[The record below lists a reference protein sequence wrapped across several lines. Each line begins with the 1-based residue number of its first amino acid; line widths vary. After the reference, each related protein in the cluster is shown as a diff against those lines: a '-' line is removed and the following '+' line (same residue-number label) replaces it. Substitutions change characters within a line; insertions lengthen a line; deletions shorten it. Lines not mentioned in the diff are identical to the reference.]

1 MRTQKWMATAMLLS
15 LGASACAEV
24 SKSEDSSAD
33 LEGAVTLAL
42 AKAPADAS
50 CLRVDIESSAR
61 KLTRLLPLTSGK
73 ASTFRLEGLPVG
85 RVSFTGEAFNAP
97 CNGVFTNSI
106 PTWYSEPTAAH
117 VQVVQAAHV
126 VLEMIRNGRAHV
138 SVDFDETNGSSDAAS
153 ADDIP
158 GVTSSQASYLLPSAP
173 GVQVR
178 ALLTVGDS
186 TNLKPDGV
194 TPYRMVGIPDG
205 LGAFDN
211 GDGTFTM
218 LANQELDKNN
228 GIRRAHGAAGAFV
241 SKWRVRKS
249 DMAVLHGEDLIEQVT
264 RWNPMLSVYDAPVKG
279 EAMGRFCS
287 ADLPDVSAFYDAVT
301 GLGTEERLFLNGEEI
316 GAEGRAFAH
325 ALDGNSYE
333 LPRLGKCSF
342 ENAVAA
348 PGTGER
354 TVVIGLDD
362 GDGGQ
367 VYVYAGTKTQTGSV
381 IDRAGLTNG
390 TLFAISVPGYRNENP
405 ATGIPTVPFEAAELG
420 NVENW
425 TGAQLERASREVQAT
440 SFQRPEDGAWDPLN
454 PNDFYFVSTASVA
467 GNSRLWRLR
476 FADAA
481 NPELGGTI
489 EMLLDGTEGQLMMD
503 NIAIDRRGHIMIVED
518 VGGNDHIGRVLR
530 YDIETDTLSVV
541 AHHDPDRFAPGAPNF
556 LTRDEEASGIIDA
569 SDLLGDGWFLLDV
582 QAHFGLDS
590 ELVQGGQ
597 FLALFD
603 PGSL

>member
-1 MRTQKWMATAMLLS
+1 MQKQNWMATAMLLS
-15 LGASACAEV
+15 LGTSACATVAETEASPSDV
-24 SKSEDSSAD
+24 
-33 LEGAVTLAL
+33 EGAATLAL
-42 AKAPADAS
+42 VKAPADAS

-61 KLTRLLPLTSGK
+61 KLTRLLPLTPGK
-73 ASTFRLEGLPVG
+73 AASFRLEGLPTG
-85 RVSFTGEAFNAP
+85 RVAFTGNAFNAP
-97 CNGVFTNSI
+97 CEGVFTNSI
-106 PTWYSEPTAAH
+106 PSWYSDLTYAQ
-117 VQVVQAAHV
+117 VQVVQTAHV
-126 VLEMIRNGRAHV
+126 LLEMIRNGRAAV
-138 SVDFDETNGSSDAAS
+138 TVDFDESNGSSDAPS
-153 ADDIP
+153 VEDLP
-158 GVTSSQASYLLPSAP
+158 GVTSSQASYLVPVAE

-186 TNLKPDGV
+186 SNLKPDG

-205 LGAFDN
+205 LGAYDN
-211 GDGTFTM
+211 GDGTFTL
-218 LANQELDKNN
+218 LANQELGKEN

-249 DMAVLHGEDLIEQVT
+249 DLAVLHGEDLIEQVT
-264 RWNPMLSVYDAPVKG
+264 RWNPLLSTYDAPIRG
-279 EAMGRFCS
+279 EAMGRFCA
-287 ADLPDVSAFYDAVT
+287 ADLPDQSAFYDAVS
-301 GLGTEERLFLNGEEI
+301 GFGTEDRLFLNGEEI

-325 ALDGNSYE
+325 ALDGVSYE
-333 LPRLGKCSF
+333 LPRLGKLSF

-348 PGTGER
+348 PSTGER

-367 VYVYAGTKTQTGSV
+367 VYVYAGTKTASGSA
-381 IDRAGLTNG
+381 IERAGLTNG
-390 TLFAISVPGYRNENP
+390 TLFAISVPGHRNEHP
-405 ATGIPTVPFEAAELG
+405 TTGIPTVPFEVAELG

-467 GNSRLWRLR
+467 GRSRLWRLR

-503 NIAIDRRGHIMIVED
+503 NIGIDRRGHIMIVED
-518 VGGNDHIGRVLR
+518 VGSHDHLGRVLR
-530 YDIETDTLSVV
+530 YDIATDTLTVV
-541 AHHDPDRFAPGAPNF
+541 AQHDPARFVPGAPNF

-569 SDLLGDGWFLLDV
+569 ADLLGDGWFLLDV
-582 QAHFGLDS
+582 QAHFGLES

-603 PGSL
+603 PGAL